1 MKKNGKNNWIMWKID
16 KHQVMKI
23 SHEQSKLLLAI
34 ETRWKIE
41 WKRRLRRAIYSL
53 IRLMQ
58 SKPHE
63 QKAFWPKIWLKNE
76 TKIKIMKESRY
87 NHQKTVRKIFGKT
100 HWERKKDKLTAKKK
114 CWIKKSRRTSKK
126 PQQTENCK
134 KNTKAEVKH
143 RINKNLKSLWS

>member
-1 MKKNGKNNWIMWKID
+1 MNNQNCYLQLKRDGKLNEID
-16 KHQVMKI
+16 A
-23 SHEQSKLLLAI
+23 SKGN
-34 ETRWKIE
+34 
-41 WKRRLRRAIYSL
+41 IYSL

-100 HWERKKDKLTAKKK
+100 H
-114 CWIKKSRRTSKK
+114 
-126 PQQTENCK
+126 
-134 KNTKAEVKH
+134 
-143 RINKNLKSLWS
+143 